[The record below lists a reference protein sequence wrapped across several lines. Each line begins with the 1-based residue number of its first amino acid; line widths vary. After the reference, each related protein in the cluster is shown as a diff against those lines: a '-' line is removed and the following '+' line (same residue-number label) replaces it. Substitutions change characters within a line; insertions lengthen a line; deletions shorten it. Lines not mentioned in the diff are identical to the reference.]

1 MLDLLTRSLVREW
14 THHDLSCEALHT
26 NTTPLT
32 PVSVRFSS
40 RPCRHLSSCC
50 CWLCKQWCLPREVGH
65 HQVYTRV
72 MYDQDIIVCPGSRL
86 EHRLPCLISSRTLG
100 ESSTINLLH
109 EGRIYVSTHAHAHTH
124 TPVPHPSLQICRRHG
139 HRGWIALCLQ
149 QASGRGK
156 HVLGMEERRARGEQ
170 NHPMAGFHHRHCRV
184 SVRNR
189 CVHGGGGEVDDCK

>member
-1 MLDLLTRSLVREW
+1 MRELKRLVLDLLTRSLVREW

-109 EGRIYVSTHAHAHTH
+109 EGFVSARTHMHTRTH
-124 TPVPHPSLQICRRHG
+124 QSPIP
-139 HRGWIALCLQ
+139 
-149 QASGRGK
+149 
-156 HVLGMEERRARGEQ
+156 
-170 NHPMAGFHHRHCRV
+170 HCR
-184 SVRNR
+184 SVDGMGIVGGSPYACNKLPDAGNT
-189 CVHGGGGEVDDCK
+189 CSGWKKGVHEENKTIPWPAFITDTVV